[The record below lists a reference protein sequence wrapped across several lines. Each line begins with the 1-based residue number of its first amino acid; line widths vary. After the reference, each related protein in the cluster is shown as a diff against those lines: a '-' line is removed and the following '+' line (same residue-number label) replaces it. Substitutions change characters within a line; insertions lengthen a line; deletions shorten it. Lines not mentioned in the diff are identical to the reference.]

1 MSVTAATELW
11 RLSANELA
19 ELISTRQA
27 SSREVIE
34 AHLRRIEAV
43 NPKLNAV
50 TLVLGEQAL
59 EAAEAADRA
68 AAAGGALPRG
78 PVPGRRSG
86 DRAAA
91 RDQSPPS
98 TPGPKR
104 RPGGAA
110 MTTTT
115 RPRTTVPSQ
124 PSSEEVWREIASGS
138 FLVLSYVT
146 PSGGPRSAGV
156 MYKAIGRKLYIVTG
170 ADSWKA
176 RHIAA
181 DGRVAVTVP
190 VRRGGILSLLL
201 PIPPATISFHGT
213 AVVHSPDAPAVG
225 PIVEQLGSVLPEERR
240 GSVAVIEVIPDGT
253 FTTYG
258 VGVSLTKM
266 RDTDAARAHVPVTSE
281 GSRQ

>member
-1 MSVTAATELW
+1 MTTATE
-11 RLSANELA
+11 
-19 ELISTRQA
+19 Q
-27 SSREVIE
+27 
-34 AHLRRIEAV
+34 
-43 NPKLNAV
+43 
-50 TLVLGEQAL
+50 
-59 EAAEAADRA
+59 
-68 AAAGGALPRG
+68 
-78 PVPGRRSG
+78 GR
-86 DRAAA
+86 
-91 RDQSPPS
+91 
-98 TPGPKR
+98 
-104 RPGGAA
+104 
-110 MTTTT
+110 
-115 RPRTTVPSQ
+115 TVPSRL
-124 PSSEEVWREIASGS
+124 SSDAVWREIDKAS

-146 PSGGPRSAGV
+146 PSGDPRSAGV

-225 PIVEQLGSVLPEERR
+225 PIVEQLGSMLPEERR
-240 GSVAVIEVIPDGT
+240 GSVAVIEVIAEGT

-266 RDTDAARAHVPVTSE
+266 RDTEAARAHVPVIPE
-281 GSRQ
+281 GSGR